1 MPKATTNYK
10 GNAVIQRPY
19 YSYKYL
25 WIPYRFNEQV
35 QIIKELDS
43 NETFYVETYM
53 LEGTKEQFI
62 DVYVQDDEKN
72 EHIKKTYSYEA
83 NYDLYLNIDGDEY
96 LYFIEEYMAGK
107 K

>member
-53 LEGTKEQFI
+53 LDGTKEQFM
-62 DVYVQDDEKN
+62 DVYIPDDDKN
-72 EHIKKTYSYEA
+72 EYIKKTYSYIA
-83 NYDLYLNIDGDEY
+83 NYDLYLNMDGDEY
-96 LYFIEEYMAGK
+96 LYLIKECITG
-107 K
+107 

>member
-10 GNAVIQRPY
+10 GNVVIQRPY

-25 WIPYRFNEQV
+25 WIPYRFNKQV

-43 NETFYVETYM
+43 NETFYIETYI

-62 DVYVQDDEKN
+62 DVYIPDDEKN
-72 EHIKKTYSYEA
+72 EHIKKTYSYDA
-83 NYDLYLNIDGDEY
+83 NYDLYLNINGDKY
-96 LYFIEEYMAGK
+96 LYLIEECVAGQK
-107 K
+107 